1 MCRHHYNE
9 DIGCS
14 LYGIGIDH
22 KTSESCPGA
31 QSLSLNLPTFYQS
44 AEILEGTKERLTV
57 Y

>member
-31 QSLSLNLPTFYQS
+31 QPLSLNLPTFYQS
-44 AEILEGTKERLTV
+44 AEIPERTKNA
-57 Y
+57 